1 MKKEEQTIMDKRRV
15 SKMAV
20 AAVFLA
26 FIAVPAVVVSGD
38 AKNGER
44 LVMGRPVANCVSCH
58 HFPNIEFPSDIAPDL
73 VEIMKGYTEK
83 DRETVRQ
90 WVYDA
95 RKFNP
100 DTFMPPYGNSKLLIL
115 KGEEKLPAEE
125 QKKLIDKR
133 IDDIVEF
140 LYSLKKK

>member
-1 MKKEEQTIMDKRRV
+1 MVKRKV
-15 SKMAV
+15 SELAIAALFFAFVAIPVGVMA
-20 AAVFLA
+20 
-26 FIAVPAVVVSGD
+26 GD
-38 AKNGER
+38 AKNGEK

-83 DRETVRQ
+83 DRDTVRQ

-100 DTFMPPYGNSKLLIL
+100 DTFMPPYGNSRLLIF

-133 IDDIVEF
+133 VDDIVEF
-140 LYSLKKK
+140 LYSLKKR

>member
-1 MKKEEQTIMDKRRV
+1 MEKKRV
-15 SKMAV
+15 FRMAITALLFTLV
-20 AAVFLA
+20 A
-26 FIAVPAVVVSGD
+26 IPMVVMAGD
-38 AKNGER
+38 AKNGEK
-44 LVMGRPVANCVSCH
+44 LVKGGPVANCVACH
-58 HFPNIEFPSDIAPDL
+58 SFPNIEFPSDIAPDL

-83 DRETVRQ
+83 DRDTVRQ

-100 DTFMPPYGNSKLLIL
+100 DTFMPPYGNSKLLIF
-115 KGEEKLPAEE
+115 KGEEKLSAEE

-133 IDDIVEF
+133 VDDIVEF

>member
-1 MKKEEQTIMDKRRV
+1 MEKKRVFRMAIMALLL
-15 SKMAV
+15 SAV
-20 AAVFLA
+20 IAA
-26 FIAVPAVVVSGD
+26 PVVVKAGD
-38 AKNGER
+38 AKNGEK
-44 LVMGRPVANCVSCH
+44 LVKGGPVANCVACH
-58 HFPNIEFPSDIAPDL
+58 SFPNIEFPSDIAPDL

-83 DRETVRQ
+83 DRDTVRQ

-100 DTFMPPYGNSKLLIL
+100 DTFMPPYGNSKLLIF

-133 IDDIVEF
+133 VDDIVEF